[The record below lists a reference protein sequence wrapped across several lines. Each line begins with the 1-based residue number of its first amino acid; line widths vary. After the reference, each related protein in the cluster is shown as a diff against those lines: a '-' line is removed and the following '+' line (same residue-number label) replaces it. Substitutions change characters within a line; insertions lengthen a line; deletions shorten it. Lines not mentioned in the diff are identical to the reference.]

1 MLASIE
7 DINTFL
13 PQDKLSA
20 TDGNEEIA
28 RHQIDVERVIKGYL
42 SSTYSAVT
50 LAAWADPD
58 TTPNFIRSI
67 AGRLIAAWHYARKL
81 SEDMPDW
88 NKTYPQRLYDEAM
101 AMLLGVQNGDVDLG
115 LPGEEAG
122 TTFGDGFF
130 YPGKDTEPVFTMDMR
145 F

>member
-1 MLASIE
+1 VLADLN

-20 TDGNEEIA
+20 TDGNEEIG
-28 RHQIDVERVIKGYL
+28 RHQVDVERVIKGYL
-42 SSTYSAVT
+42 SSTYTAAT

-58 TTPNFIRSI
+58 STPPFIRSI
-67 AGRLIAAWHYARKL
+67 AGRLIAAFHYARKL

-88 NKTYPQRLYDEAM
+88 DRTYPQRLYDEAM
-101 AMLLGVQNGDVDLG
+101 AMLLAVQNGDVDLG
-115 LPGEEAG
+115 IPGEEAG
-122 TTFGDGFF
+122 TQFSSNFF
-130 YPGKDTEPVFTMDMR
+130 YPTKDTEPVFTMDMR

>member
-1 MLASIE
+1 MLASI
-7 DINTFL
+7 DDVNTFL

-28 RHQIDVERVIKGYL
+28 RHQIDVDRVIKGYL
-42 SSTYSAVT
+42 SSTYSAAT

-58 TTPNFIRSI
+58 STPSFIRSI

-81 SEDMPDW
+81 SEDLPDW
-88 NKTYPQRLYDEAM
+88 DKTYPQRLYDEAM

-115 LPGEEAG
+115 IPGEEAG
-122 TTFGDGFF
+122 TVFSNAFF
-130 YPGKDTEPVFTMDMR
+130 YPDKNTEPVFTMDMR